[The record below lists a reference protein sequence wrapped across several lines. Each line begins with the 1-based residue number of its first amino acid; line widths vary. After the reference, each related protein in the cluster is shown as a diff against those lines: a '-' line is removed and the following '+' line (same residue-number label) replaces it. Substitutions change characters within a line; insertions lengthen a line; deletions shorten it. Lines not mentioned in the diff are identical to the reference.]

1 MTTKTTVKL
10 PDLPYDQDAL
20 QPHISAET
28 LALHHGKHH
37 KGYVDKTNKLI
48 EGTSL
53 ENQKLVDIIS
63 QARERAAIPLL
74 NNAQQAWNHTFLWES
89 MTPDGPIEPK
99 GRIAELVRETWGGSD
114 GFRAEFKESATG
126 QFGSGWT
133 WLVMDGAKLKIMST
147 SNADSP
153 VATHLTPLLT
163 LDVWEHA
170 YYVDYRNE
178 RAKYVDVFLDH
189 LINWKFAAQN
199 LESLSQAA

>member
-1 MTTKTTVKL
+1 MTIKL
-10 PDLPYDQDAL
+10 PNLPYAQDAL
-20 QPHISAET
+20 EPHISAET
-28 LALHHGKHH
+28 MALHHGKHH
-37 KGYVDKTNKLI
+37 KGYVKKTNKLI
-48 EGTSL
+48 EGTPLDDL
-53 ENQKLVDIIS
+53 ELVDIIT

-74 NNAQQAWNHTFLWES
+74 NNSQQAWNHTFLWES
-89 MTPDGPIEPK
+89 MTPNGPIEPE
-99 GRIAELVRETWGGSD
+99 GHIAQLVKEAYGKMDR
-114 GFRAEFKESATG
+114 FKAEFKESATG

-133 WLVMDGAKLKIMST
+133 WLVLDGSKLKIMST

-170 YYVDYRNE
+170 YYLDYRNE
-178 RAKYVDVFLDH
+178 RAKYVETFLDH

>member
-1 MTTKTTVKL
+1 MTIKL
-10 PDLPYDQDAL
+10 PKLPYEQDAL
-20 QPHISAET
+20 EPHISAET
-28 LALHHGKHH
+28 MALHYGKHH

-48 EGTSL
+48 DSTPLADLG
-53 ENQKLVDIIS
+53 LVDIIT
-63 QARERAAIPLL
+63 QARESDAIPLL
-74 NNAQQAWNHTFLWES
+74 NNSQQAWNHTFLWES
-89 MTPDGPIEPK
+89 MTPNGPIQPE
-99 GRIAELVRETWGGSD
+99 GRIAQLVKEAYGD
-114 GFRAEFKESATG
+114 MDQFKVKFKVSATG

-133 WLVMDGAKLKIMST
+133 WLVMDGSKLKIMST

-178 RAKYVDVFLDH
+178 RAKYVDTFLDH

>member
-74 NNAQQAWNHTFLWES
+74 NNAQQSWNHTFLWES
-89 MTPDGPIEPK
+89 MTPDGPIGPQ
-99 GRIAELVRETWGGSD
+99 GRIAELVRETWGGND
-114 GFRAEFKESATG
+114 RFKKEFKQSATA

>member
-89 MTPDGPIEPK
+89 MTPDGPIGPQ
-99 GRIAELVRETWGGSD
+99 GRIAELVRETWGGND
-114 GFRAEFKESATG
+114 RFKKEFKQSATA

>member
-1 MTTKTTVKL
+1 MTIKL
-10 PDLPYDQDAL
+10 PNLPYEQDAL
-20 QPHISAET
+20 EPHISAET

-37 KGYVDKTNKLI
+37 KGYVDETNKLI
-48 EGTSL
+48 EGSPL
-53 ENQKLVDIIS
+53 DDAELVEIIS
-63 QARERAAIPLL
+63 HARERAAIPLL
-74 NNAQQAWNHTFLWES
+74 NNSQQAWNHTFLWQS
-89 MTPDGPIEPK
+89 MTPNGAIAPE
-99 GRIAELVRETWGGSD
+99 GRILQLVKEAYGDVDR
-114 GFRAEFKESATG
+114 FKAKFEESATG

-133 WLVMDGAKLKIMST
+133 WLVLDGSKLEIMST

-178 RAKYVDVFLDH
+178 RAKYVDTFLDH
-189 LINWKFAAQN
+189 LINWKFALQN

>member
-10 PDLPYDQDAL
+10 PDLPYDRDAL

-53 ENQKLVDIIS
+53 ENQELVDIIA

-89 MTPDGPIEPK
+89 MTPDGPVEPK
-99 GRIAELVRETWGGSD
+99 GRIGELVKETWGGSD
-114 GFRAEFKESATG
+114 RFKAEFKASATA

-133 WLVMDGAKLKIMST
+133 WLCLDGAKLRIMST

-178 RAKYVDVFLDH
+178 RAKYVDAFLDH